1 MLQKMNDAVLK
12 GYAALITLHS
22 DERGDNENLGR
33 MLMLGLVLIP
43 IVILIATM
51 GNTIFEA
58 ANEQWEEL
66 TGTPGAAG
74 TGLDP

>member
-1 MLQKMNDAVLK
+1 MLQKANDVLLK
-12 GYAALITLHS
+12 GFIALKMLHA

-33 MLMLGLVLIP
+33 MLMLALILIP

-58 ANEQWEEL
+58 ANTKWEEL
-66 TGTPGAAG
+66 TGTTGAG
-74 TGLDP
+74 GSGLSP

>member
-1 MLQKMNDAVLK
+1 MQKKMNDVLIK
-12 GYAALITLHS
+12 GYLAVKVLHT

-33 MLMLGLVLIP
+33 MLMLALILIP

-58 ANEQWEEL
+58 AEAQWQALTDDTTGAGGVEL
-66 TGTPGAAG
+66 
-74 TGLDP
+74 

>member
-1 MLQKMNDAVLK
+1 MLQKMNDALLK

-58 ANEQWEEL
+58 ANEQWEAL
-66 TGTPGAAG
+66 TETPGAAG